1 MVKIAEEVERGLR
14 RRGFAEPLA
23 IGTDDSEIVAGAAF
37 HAAKSAGVE
46 AIVVFTASGY
56 SARLISRFRPLFRV
70 IAMTSSI
77 DVVRRLTVNYGVTPV
92 LAPDVTTTDEM
103 LGQMDTLLVS
113 REFLYPGNRVV
124 FVAGTPVGRAGST
137 NLMKLHTVEG

>member
-1 MVKIAEEVERGLR
+1 
-14 RRGFAEPLA
+14 
-23 IGTDDSEIVAGAAF
+23 
-37 HAAKSAGVE
+37 
-46 AIVVFTASGY
+46 
-56 SARLISRFRPLFRV
+56 
-70 IAMTSSI
+70 MTTSP
-77 DVVRRLTVNYGVTPV
+77 DVVRRLTVNYGVTSV
-92 LAPDVTTTDEM
+92 LAPNVTTTDEM